1 MNNVFLIGRTTKDP
15 EIRYSQNNLAI
26 SRFTLAVDRVSKD
39 KEADFISCIA
49 FGKMAELM
57 EKYVPKGR
65 KIAIQG
71 HIQTGSYDAKDGHKV
86 YTTDVIVERLEF
98 CESKQGDNTGSNDD
112 GNNQG
117 DGDGFVP
124 AGDEALPFV

>member
-15 EIRYSQNNLAI
+15 EIRYSQSNLAI
-26 SRFTLAVDRVSKD
+26 SRFTLAVDRVGKD

-49 FGKMAELM
+49 FGKTAELM
-57 EKYVPKGR
+57 EKYAPKGR

-98 CESKQGDNTGSNDD
+98 CESKGNNAGGNDG

-117 DGDGFVP
+117 GGDGFAP

>member
-15 EIRYSQNNLAI
+15 EIRYSQSNLAI
-26 SRFTLAVDRVSKD
+26 SRFTLAVDRMSKE
-39 KEADFISCIA
+39 KETDFIGCIA
-49 FGKMAELM
+49 FGKTAELM
-57 EKYVPKGR
+57 GKYVPKGH

-71 HIQTGSYDAKDGHKV
+71 HIQTDSYDAKDGHKV

-98 CESKQGDNTGSNDD
+98 CENKQGNNTGSNDG
-112 GNNQG
+112 GNNQSG
-117 DGDGFVP
+117 GDGFVP

>member
-26 SRFTLAVDRVSKD
+26 ARFTLAVDRVSKE
-39 KEADFISCIA
+39 KETDFISCIA
-49 FGKMAELM
+49 FGKTAELM

-98 CESKQGDNTGSNDD
+98 CESKQSNDG
-112 GNNQG
+112 GNNASNNQDG
-117 DGDGFVP
+117 GDGFVP

>member
-26 SRFTLAVDRVSKD
+26 SRFTLAVDRASKE
-39 KEADFISCIA
+39 KETDFISCIA
-49 FGKMAELM
+49 FDKTAELM

-65 KIAIQG
+65 KVAIQG
-71 HIQTGSYDAKDGHKV
+71 HIQTGSYEAKDGHKV

-98 CESKQGDNTGSNDD
+98 CESKQGNNAGSNDG

-117 DGDGFVP
+117 GGDGFVP